1 MTKNFID
8 INDFKRNQIDEIV
21 LLAKKIKKN
30 PKKYST
36 ICKNKTLASIFE
48 KQSLRTRLSFSVGM
62 KKLGGDVLELNSKE
76 IGFDNKRELPKD
88 ILNVLSQ
95 YIDCLMIRNN
105 NHKQLLELGNQKII
119 PIINGLTDY
128 SHPCQILGDF
138 LTIQENF
145 KNYQNIQLTWI
156 GDYNNVL
163 TSLLHLQNIYLFK
176 LNVVI
181 PKQIMRLAKK
191 ELLKYQNKNLKVLSD
206 PLSGSINSNCIMTDV
221 WLSMGE
227 KNTNKSNYFKGFTVN
242 KKIINSAS
250 KDVIFMHCLPAKR
263 GKEVSSDV
271 LDGERSVVL
280 QQAQNRMFI
289 QQAILIYV
297 LKN

>member
-8 INDFKRNQIDEIV
+8 INDFNKNEIDIIIS
-21 LLAKKIKKN
+21 LAKKIKKN

-145 KNYQNIQLTWI
+145 KNHQNIQLTWI

>member
-8 INDFKRNQIDEIV
+8 INDFNKKQIDEIV

-30 PKKYST
+30 PKKYSN
-36 ICKNKTLASIFE
+36 ICKNKTLAAIFE

-62 KKLGGDVLELNSKE
+62 KKLGGEVLELNSKE
-76 IGFDNKRELPKD
+76 IGFDNKRESAKD

-105 NHKQLLELGNQKII
+105 NHKQLLELSNCSII

-145 KNYQNIQLTWI
+145 KNYLNLQLTWI
-156 GDYNNVL
+156 GDFNNVL

-191 ELLKYQNKNLKVLSD
+191 ELIKYNNKNLKFLSD
-206 PLSGSINSNCIMTDV
+206 PVTGSINSHCIMTDV
-221 WLSMGE
+221 WLSMGDE
-227 KNTNKSNYFKGFTVN
+227 NKNKSKYFKGFTVN

-271 LDGERSVVL
+271 LDGNQSVVL
-280 QQAQNRMFI
+280 EQARNRMFI

-297 LKN
+297 LKK